1 MIDRFRQL
9 MADQGL
15 SASEF
20 ADRIGVQRSSISHIL
35 SGRNKPSIDFLEKIK
50 TAFPEADLNWLVSG
64 KKSATS
70 GSSTS
75 PAFSKTVP
83 VSLPPTLFEAKENNE
98 IQKKPAHTNDEPV
111 EQIIMI
117 FRNGTFRVLNPESGK
132 DQ

>member
-1 MIDRFRQL
+1 

-15 SASEF
+15 NAAEF

-64 KKSATS
+64 RKSANTVF
-70 GSSTS
+70 SST
-75 PAFSKTVP
+75 PAESKPVS
-83 VSLPPTLFEAKENNE
+83 VSLPVTLFDEKEKSE
-98 IQKKPAHTNDEPV
+98 PKKKPAHNDDDPV

-117 FRNGTFRVLNPESGK
+117 FRNGTFRVLKPESGK

>member
-70 GSSTS
+70 GLSTS
-75 PAFSKTVP
+75 PAVSKTVP
-83 VSLPPTLFEAKENNE
+83 VSLPPTLFEAEENNE
-98 IQKKPAHTNDEPV
+98 IQKKPVHKDDEPV

-117 FRNGTFRVLNPESGK
+117 FRNGTFRVLKPESGK

>member
-1 MIDRFRQL
+1 

-70 GSSTS
+70 GLSTS
-75 PAFSKTVP
+75 PAVSKTVP
-83 VSLPPTLFEAKENNE
+83 VSLPPTLFEAEENNE
-98 IQKKPAHTNDEPV
+98 IQKKPVHKDDEPV

-117 FRNGTFRVLNPESGK
+117 FRNGTFRVLKPESGK

>member
-1 MIDRFRQL
+1 

-70 GSSTS
+70 GLSTS
-75 PAFSKTVP
+75 PAVSKTVP
-83 VSLPPTLFEAKENNE
+83 VSLPPTLFEAEENNE
-98 IQKKPAHTNDEPV
+98 IQKKPVHKDDEPV

-117 FRNGTFRVLNPESGK
+117 FRNGTFRILNPESGK

>member
-1 MIDRFRQL
+1 

-70 GSSTS
+70 GLSTS
-75 PAFSKTVP
+75 PAVSKTVP
-83 VSLPPTLFEAKENNE
+83 VSLPPTLFEAEEKKE
-98 IQKKPAHTNDEPV
+98 IQKKPVQKEDEPV

-117 FRNGTFRVLNPESGK
+117 FRNGTFRVLRPESGK

>member
-70 GSSTS
+70 GLSTS
-75 PAFSKTVP
+75 PAVSKTVP
-83 VSLPPTLFEAKENNE
+83 VSLPPTLFEAEENNE
-98 IQKKPAHTNDEPV
+98 IQKKPVHKDDEPV

-117 FRNGTFRVLNPESGK
+117 FRNGTFRILNPESGK